1 LGVDKEITTMKA
13 MKNKL
18 AFARALWSFVDLVR
32 HPEHLDRVFQIVD
45 SLSSQRLDI
54 LEMMRDAFARDPGGA
69 VALREKPRLD
79 VDLAKLDKLPPGTL
93 GRAFADHMRA
103 NGLDPAA
110 IPTLP
115 SDGEIEFVRAHLY
128 ETHDVW
134 HAATGFATDVAGE
147 LGLQAFYAAQLPS
160 GLPLILLSVGFLNTA
175 LFSYADRERRL
186 EAVMHGWQMG
196 KRARPLFG
204 VRWDELWER
213 PITEV
218 RQQLGIEPH
227 AEPIAAAA

>member
-1 LGVDKEITTMKA
+1 MKA

-128 ETHDVW
+128 ETHDV
-134 HAATGFATDVAGE
+134 
-147 LGLQAFYAAQLPS
+147 
-160 GLPLILLSVGFLNTA
+160 
-175 LFSYADRERRL
+175 
-186 EAVMHGWQMG
+186 
-196 KRARPLFG
+196 
-204 VRWDELWER
+204 
-213 PITEV
+213 
-218 RQQLGIEPH
+218 
-227 AEPIAAAA
+227 